1 MNTLLALAAG
11 IEVVTGLALIVDPSI
26 VARLLFGGDL
36 SGPGQALGTLGGFA
50 LFALAL
56 ACWPTRDAAGSTAR
70 ALRAM
75 LLFSLLAALY
85 LVYLGVGGGAAG
97 PLLWPAAALHAV
109 LTLLLGRV
117 WLRLRGASRPSET

>member
-1 MNTLLALAAG
+1 MKNLVALAAG
-11 IEVVTGLALIVDPSI
+11 IEVVTSVALIVYPSI

-36 SGPGQALGTLGGFA
+36 SGPGQALGTLAGFA
-50 LFALAL
+50 LLALAL
-56 ACWPTRDAAGSTAR
+56 ACWPTRDPAGSVAP
-70 ALRAM
+70 ALQAM

-85 LVYLGVGGGAAG
+85 LIYLGDGGGAAG

-117 WLRLRGASRPSET
+117 WLRLRSAPRPGAA